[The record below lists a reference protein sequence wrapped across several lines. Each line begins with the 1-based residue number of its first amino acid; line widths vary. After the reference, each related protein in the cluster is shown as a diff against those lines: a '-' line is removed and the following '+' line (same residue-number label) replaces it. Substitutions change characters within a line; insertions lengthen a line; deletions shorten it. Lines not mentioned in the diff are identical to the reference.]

1 MMPPGISM
9 LDMYLINVSVAVGLL
24 ETCTHWSKNGSKSMT
39 SSPGSMKAM
48 NALSMP
54 SFAPVVMVTSV
65 FGLISFPK
73 NGE

>member
-1 MMPPGISM
+1 M
-9 LDMYLINVSVAVGLL
+9 LEMYLDDVRL
-24 ETCTHWSKNGSKSMT
+24 EDGVRGGRAYWSKKGSNMMT

-48 NALSMP
+48 KALSMP

-65 FGLISFPK
+65 FGLISLPK

>member
-1 MMPPGISM
+1 M
-9 LDMYLINVSVAVGLL
+9 LEMYLDDVRSDNGVLGGWA
-24 ETCTHWSKNGSKSMT
+24 HWSKKGSNMMT
-39 SSPGSMKAM
+39 SSPDSIKAM

-65 FGLISFPK
+65 SGLISLPK